1 MGLIYATIELTNT
14 FEKDAAARGFIP
26 KDQVR
31 HTKVSAL
38 VDSGATLLCI
48 NENIQAQLGLTELG
62 VETAE
67 LADGSIRTYQLVG
80 PVTVQFE
87 NRNTLCRAVV
97 LPGNSEVLL
106 GAVPMQDLD
115 VVIDPK
121 LERMVVHPL
130 RPYIAQKKIK

>member
-1 MGLIYATIELTNT
+1 MGLIYATLELTNT
-14 FEKDAAARGFIP
+14 FEKDAAQRGFIT

-31 HTKVSAL
+31 HTQVTAL

-48 NENIQAQLGLTELG
+48 NENIQGQLGLTELG
-62 VETAE
+62 IETAE
-67 LADGSIRTYQLVG
+67 LADGSIETYKIVG

-97 LPGNSEVLL
+97 LPGNAEVLL

-121 LERMVVHPL
+121 LERMTVHPL